1 VISSEN
7 SGNYTRAIFHISDV
21 QDNPS
26 AAGRP
31 TFEIEIIEEDDRNLP
46 KRLLQVNTKIQSLL
60 ENIPIFN
67 LYYSSQFLF
76 ELVRSTGS
84 HFHNSFN

>member
-31 TFEIEIIEEDDRNLP
+31 TFEIEIIEEDGRNLP
-46 KRLLQVNTKIQSLL
+46 KRLLQVHKKYITTLKISYHSI
-60 ENIPIFN
+60 ENMI
-67 LYYSSQFLF
+67 S
-76 ELVRSTGS
+76 V
-84 HFHNSFN
+84 